1 MSSAD
6 RPPPAPPATWALTA
20 IGPGL
25 LVAAAGIG
33 AGDIVSATM
42 AASRHGLAL
51 VWVVVLAAG
60 LKGVLNEGIARWQ
73 LATGTTAVEGWCTHL
88 PRWVR
93 WYVVLY
99 LVLWGGGWGGVGF
112 ERVESAIGVFFDWLL
127 ARGEVPAAALTVS
140 SNCRTSSMMCGGV
153 GGRCAR
159 AGTTGIVD
167 FTPLGETADAG
178 SASSSGST
186 MGSRTS
192 VPGFVP

>member
-1 MSSAD
+1 MSSPD

-93 WYVVLY
+93 WVRRSLSRVV
-99 LVLWGGGWGGVGF
+99 
-112 ERVESAIGVFFDWLL
+112 VFVDWLL
-127 ARGEVPAAALTVS
+127 ARGEVPAAAVDRLDATA
-140 SNCRTSSMMCGGV
+140 
-153 GGRCAR
+153 AR
-159 AGTTGIVD
+159 
-167 FTPLGETADAG
+167 P
-178 SASSSGST
+178 
-186 MGSRTS
+186 R
-192 VPGFVP
+192 